1 MTTEKFTKWQRTT
14 LAAVSVV
21 YALVRFWDM
30 TASCLWFDEI
40 FGVNAAEHSWGD
52 MFWFVASDLI
62 HPPLFYAALKIW
74 TQIGGEG
81 FFWLRSFSVLFSILS
96 IPPFLY
102 LCRELKLKFS
112 TTAVALVF
120 FSLNGALIKY
130 AQEVRMYGMLL
141 FLSLVSIWLFA
152 RFFYR
157 GKNVWV
163 LTAVNVLLVYTH
175 YFGWLVL
182 LCEVVVIL
190 ILQRIKIRH
199 VLIMLGINLAAFVPW
214 LMLVW
219 KAGPSAADL
228 DQNVGWIE
236 RPATGELVTIALKL
250 FEPFYIQ
257 QSSVEPPSLY
267 FVAIPLLVLVVAAMA
282 LYLYRFREAE
292 DKRAAYLLA
301 IFAVVPLAF
310 AFIGSW
316 LLPVSVWG
324 SRHLIVVFPLA
335 IILAAIFLTDLPR
348 RGVRNALFASL
359 AILVSAAFVVR
370 VESPQPNYVWCA
382 WEQLAPEIKGTGD
395 QTLYVFEDLIAY
407 QFWFA
412 TRGRSDIQIV
422 KVNDVPGVS
431 EDRAYFL
438 PRGFDDVST
447 INAAEVK
454 GDKFWVAFRY
464 SNWDTSR
471 PPLDFLTSKGYR
483 FGQPQVVE
491 AQATKAFLV
500 EVTKGE

>member
-1 MTTEKFTKWQRTT
+1 LTTEKFTKWQRTT

-62 HPPLFYAALKIW
+62 HPPFFYAALKIW

-81 FFWLRSFSVLFSILS
+81 LLWLRSFSVSFSILS

-112 TTAVALVF
+112 TTVVALVF

-182 LCEVVVIL
+182 LCEVVAIL
-190 ILQRIKIRH
+190 AFQRIKIRH

-219 KAGPSAADL
+219 KAGPSAVDL

-236 RPATGELVTIALKL
+236 RPAAGELFRIALKL
-250 FEPFYIQ
+250 FEPFYFQ
-257 QSSVEPPSLY
+257 QSSVEPHSLY
-267 FVAIPLLVLVVAAMA
+267 LVAIPLLVLVVAAMA
-282 LYLYRFREAE
+282 LYVYRFREAE
-292 DKRAAYLLA
+292 DKSAAYIFA

-324 SRHLIVVFPLA
+324 SRHLIVVFPPA
-335 IILAAIFLTDLPR
+335 IILAAIFLTDFPR
-348 RGVRNALFASL
+348 RGVRNAFFASL

-395 QTLYVFEDLIAY
+395 QKLYVFEDLIAY
-407 QFWFA
+407 QFWFV
-412 TRGRSDIQIV
+412 TRGRADLHVI
-422 KVNDVPGVS
+422 KVNDLPGVN

-438 PRGFDDVST
+438 PRGFTGVQT
-447 INAAEVK
+447 IKADAIQ
-454 GDKFWVAFRY
+454 GDNFWVAFRGTT
-464 SNWDTSR
+464 WD
-471 PPLDFLTSKGYR
+471 PNEQPLDYLKSRGYTI
-483 FGQPQVVE
+483 GQPRTIE
-491 AQATKAFLV
+491 AQAAKAFLV
-500 EVTKGE
+500 EVSK